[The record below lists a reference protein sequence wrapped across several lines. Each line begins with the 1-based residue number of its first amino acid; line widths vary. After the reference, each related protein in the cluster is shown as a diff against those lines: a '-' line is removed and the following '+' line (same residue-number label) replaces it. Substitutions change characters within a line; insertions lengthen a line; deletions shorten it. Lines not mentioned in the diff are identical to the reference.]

1 MRNDTE
7 NQSYCSPAV
16 SSNLDVHAYLERGR
30 VWDTDREVGKDSES
44 LVSSDAPERE
54 VVRDFVD
61 GEEEIVVRGSANHV
75 CSEEEYGRQGVGV
88 PEQAGKTDLQ

>member
-1 MRNDTE
+1 M
-7 NQSYCSPAV
+7 
-16 SSNLDVHAYLERGR
+16 HAYLERGR

-61 GEEEIVVRGSANHV
+61 GEEKVVVRGAANRV
-75 CSEEEYGRQGVGV
+75 RGKEEDRRQGMCVS
-88 PEQAGKTDLQ
+88 